1 LLCASFPVTHVTF
14 IRDKNHREV
23 AFHRRYWLREAEAF
37 MQKIERDQSQEII
50 PGVALHQRV
59 DPKCANPACP
69 VVFHW
74 LIGGKF
80 FRFAD
85 KQCESCDHKTG
96 AAPSGKKNCG
106 GHCVKHFWLCERCSD
121 VFSLT
126 YRKPDGVILKLLR
139 AELQEAET
147 EAAAAIAG

>member
-1 LLCASFPVTHVTF
+1 
-14 IRDKNHREV
+14 
-23 AFHRRYWLREAEAF
+23 
-37 MQKIERDQSQEII
+37 MQKTRHDQPRRQETVF
-50 PGVALHQRV
+50 GVALHQRV

-85 KQCESCDHKTG
+85 RHCDSCESKTRVASHG
-96 AAPSGKKNCG
+96 EKSCG

-121 VFSLT
+121 VFTLA
-126 YRKPDGVILKLLR
+126 YRKPEGVILKLLR
-139 AELQEAET
+139 AELPEA
-147 EAAAAIAG
+147 EAAAAGQSMAVAG

>member
-1 LLCASFPVTHVTF
+1 
-14 IRDKNHREV
+14 
-23 AFHRRYWLREAEAF
+23 
-37 MQKIERDQSQEII
+37 MQTTQQIKSDAQETIH
-50 PGVALHQRV
+50 GVALHQRI

-80 FRFAD
+80 FRFSDRECGA
-85 KQCESCDHKTG
+85 CDHEKD
-96 AAPSGKKNCG
+96 AAPDGNKSCG

-121 VFSLT
+121 VFTLA

-139 AELQEAET
+139 SELPEAE
-147 EAAAAIAG
+147 EAAAGMVAGH